1 MRRAHKSVGSAFFYG
16 SINFLLDTADMY
28 SIFHVRFDSR
38 SYTFLVLI
46 ACFSTIY
53 SSTVYA
59 GAAEQWNASPRQMTI
74 ADMGMRTRNGIGIE
88 NVKAANGMINA
99 DITQRVT
106 VDGSNATINTK
117 VAIPQP
123 MMIHSNVIQLSMP
136 KTY

>member
-1 MRRAHKSVGSAFFYG
+1 
-16 SINFLLDTADMY
+16 MY

-38 SYTFLVLI
+38 CYTFLALI
-46 ACFSTIY
+46 LSSIFT
-53 SSTVYA
+53 STVYA